1 MQAKPA
7 DAGQALRYEAPCPPK
22 GELRSHLLLNKEAS
36 NLEASSFPI
45 NPFNLEN
52 RGSRSTLL

>member
-7 DAGQALRYEAPCPPK
+7 DVGQALRYKAPVK
-22 GELRSHLLLNKEAS
+22 LRSHLLLNKEAS

-45 NPFNLEN
+45 NLFNPPK
-52 RGSRSTLL
+52 SWF